1 MSASAYEPGI
11 WHGPGIA
18 PPLQGVQTERGAEL
32 HRRRRWLP
40 HPASVE
46 GVADSQPERGLR
58 IVNSPGVIFKDD
70 DSIKARM
77 SRAPA
82 QRSQTRRRR
91 RPNLRRWVCILSLLL
106 FAISSR
112 DCHQSRGSSGLS
124 SVEGILAR
132 TQTERVMKIYD
143 LPSFS
148 STLDFLT
155 MLALSTGR
163 LLKVRLSPSLLQNS
177 KISFLYVGW
186 HPQHPLCGASCPH
199 RPKPP
204 KNAVILRRPSC
215 TPRIYPRQSPV
226 VAGKLHQAPRRRQ
239 GTDCECT
246 RRAIRTGMPVR

>member
-1 MSASAYEPGI
+1 MTASK
-11 WHGPGIA
+11 
-18 PPLQGVQTERGAEL
+18 
-32 HRRRRWLP
+32 
-40 HPASVE
+40 AS
-46 GVADSQPERGLR
+46 
-58 IVNSPGVIFKDD
+58 
-70 DSIKARM
+70 
-77 SRAPA
+77 APA
-82 QRSQTRRRR
+82 QRSQPRRRR
-91 RPNLRRWVCILSLLL
+91 RPNLRRCSPCS
-106 FAISSR
+106 SSR
-112 DCHQSRGSSGLS
+112 SHLGIVISR
-124 SVEGILAR
+124 VA
-132 TQTERVMKIYD
+132 QTHFERVMNIYD

-239 GTDCECT
+239 STDCECT